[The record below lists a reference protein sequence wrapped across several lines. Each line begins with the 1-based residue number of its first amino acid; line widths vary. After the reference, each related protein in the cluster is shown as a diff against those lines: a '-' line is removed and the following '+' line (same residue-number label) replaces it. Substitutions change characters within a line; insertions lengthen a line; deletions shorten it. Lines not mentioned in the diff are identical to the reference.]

1 MYFVYVCVCV
11 LCCELISGFNLDMTL
26 FPGPLLSYFLSFATL
41 QFKLYKFCASV
52 SKAACGKPTACGSSS
67 NNSSFSGKSL
77 VAADTPPSAALFSQ
91 LLGTFSRDPLFV
103 CALFGPVT
111 ASCSLPACCSNA
123 SGRWCCYCCC
133 CCWRV
138 NSRGC

>member
-1 MYFVYVCVCV
+1 MYFLYVCVCV

-26 FPGPLLSYFLSFATL
+26 FPGPLLLYFLSFAAL

-67 NNSSFSGKSL
+67 NSSSSSFSGKSL
-77 VAADTPPSAALFSQ
+77 VGVDTPPYAALFSQ

-103 CALFGPVT
+103 CALFV
-111 ASCSLPACCSNA
+111 ARSLPAVA
-123 SGRWCCYCCC
+123 TPPDAGAATAAAAG
-133 CCWRV
+133 V
-138 NSRGC
+138 